1 MLVIILHF
9 PYLWW
14 CKFIFVLL
22 DSKTGKADRISVIFF
37 EWKILAGVP
46 CLARR
51 WSSGCSIWSTERN
64 GWLLW
69 PSLWSPSQ
77 KAKLK
82 TPVSACLVLVLPWST
97 ILSSVQDEGEHVWSL
112 LGRERCAWG
121 MEIDCLLIERAVL
134 LIFCNRILYVAQL
147 PLLQLVV
154 VKEVF
159 PIMYRGTLQLEWLWF
174 SFTGWTMYLHSRLA
188 YEGIK
193 NSWHVCLYMHYHY
206 VEFLNF
212 DRGFLW
218 TFDFL
223 TCMWITVYPSQQ
235 NSCNCVSKI
244 WESPIAQQLHCKV
257 TCRRVAQVCSH
268 KLPQLFSTLQSL
280 HKK

>member
-1 MLVIILHF
+1 MEHHF
-9 PYLWW
+9 ELCSRWRW
-14 CKFIFVLL
+14 TCLISFGQGRVC
-22 DSKTGKADRISVIFF
+22 TG
-37 EWKILAGVP
+37 
-46 CLARR
+46 
-51 WSSGCSIWSTERN
+51 N
-64 GWLLW
+64 GNWLLVNW
-69 PSLWSPSQ
+69 KS
-77 KAKLK
+77 
-82 TPVSACLVLVLPWST
+82 ST
-97 ILSSVQDEGEHVWSL
+97 ID
-112 LGRERCAWG
+112 
-121 MEIDCLLIERAVL
+121 
-134 LIFCNRILYVAQL
+134 FCNRILYVAQL

-268 KLPQLFSTLQSL
+268 KLPQLFSALQSL